1 MMMKRLPIILNLVLL
16 VAVAVLYI
24 LHFASHKGNS
34 AAVGSAPGTV
44 ADVKG
49 SLKVAFVN
57 IDSLISKYDLY
68 KDNVVKLGG
77 KQKQMEAELN
87 EKTEKYQKDNTDA
100 QYKYNKGLL
109 TSTEAQELGKK
120 LNDEQQNLVKLR
132 DQLSQELAEQ
142 QQVMNRKMV
151 NEIEKYLKDYTKL
164 HPYHYIFSYSF
175 GQNLLYAN
183 DSLDITREVLLK
195 LNENYQELNKGKK

>member
-1 MMMKRLPIILNLVLL
+1 MKRLPIILNLVLL
-16 VAVAVLYI
+16 VAVAILYV
-24 LHFASHKGNS
+24 LHFTSHKGNN
-34 AAVGSAPGTV
+34 AATGSAPGTI

-49 SLKVAFVN
+49 SIKIAFVN
-57 IDSLISKYDLY
+57 IDTLISKYDLY
-68 KDNVVKLGG
+68 KDNVVKLSG

-87 EKTEKYQKDNTDA
+87 EKTDKYQKDNTDA

-109 TSTEAQELGKK
+109 TSAEAQELGKK
-120 LNDEQQNLVKLR
+120 LSDEQQNLVKLR

-164 HPYHYIFSYSF
+164 HPYHYIFSYAF

-183 DSLDITREVLLK
+183 DSLDITREVLVK